1 MIRLPTAAVSTAS
14 FRGGLHGSNCH
25 RTSTTSSLTL
35 LRSLSSSSS
44 SSTKKDTVVTTPK
57 GTPYTKLTIGI
68 PRETYPLEKR
78 VAATPES
85 VSKLVKPGFTVLIES
100 GAGQASHFNDA
111 DYEAAGAVVVK
122 GGEEVW
128 SKSDIVM
135 KVCRNKSSVCI
146 DLYGRSIFGKTHP
159 FSFLVRNILLHST
172 LIFTTTHSYVHQHPT
187 KLSY

>member
-1 MIRLPTAAVSTAS
+1 MFRLPTAAVSIAS
-14 FRGGLHGSNCH
+14 IRRGGGGLQGSSCC
-25 RTSTTSSLTL
+25 RTSTSSSLTL

-44 SSTKKDTVVTTPK
+44 TKKDAVVTTPK
-57 GTPYTKLTIGI
+57 GTPYNKLTIGI

-111 DYEAAGAVVVK
+111 DYEAAGATVVK
-122 GGEEVW
+122 GGEEIW

-135 KVCRNKSSVCI
+135 KVCRNIV
-146 DLYGRSIFGKTHP
+146 
-159 FSFLVRNILLHST
+159 
-172 LIFTTTHSYVHQHPT
+172 
-187 KLSY
+187 

>member
-1 MIRLPTAAVSTAS
+1 MIRLPTTAAVSMAS
-14 FRGGLHGSNCH
+14 IRRGGGGLHNSNCC
-25 RTSTTSSLTL
+25 RSSTRSSLAL
-35 LRSLSSSSS
+35 LRALSSSSS
-44 SSTKKDTVVTTPK
+44 SSKDSTVTPK

-111 DYEAAGAVVVK
+111 DYEAAGATVVK
-122 GGEEVW
+122 GNEEIW

-135 KVCRNKSSVCI
+135 KVCSAVCSVYSL
-146 DLYGRSIFGKTHP
+146 DRGVSLATHP
-159 FSFLVRNILLHST
+159 RSSFI
-172 LIFTTTHSYVHQHPT
+172 IFDNHYIHSYVHQHLT

>member
-14 FRGGLHGSNCH
+14 FRGGLHGSNCY
-25 RTSTTSSLTL
+25 RSSTTSSLTL
-35 LRSLSSSSS
+35 LRSLSSS

-146 DLYGRSIFGKTHP
+146 DLYRGVSLTTHP
-159 FSFLVRNILLHST
+159 FSFLVRNILLYST
-172 LIFTTTHSYVHQHPT
+172 LIFTTTYSYVHQHPT

>member
-14 FRGGLHGSNCH
+14 FRGGLHGSNCY
-25 RTSTTSSLTL
+25 RSSTTSSLTL

-146 DLYGRSIFGKTHP
+146 DLYRGVSLATHP
-159 FSFLVRNILLHST
+159 FCSSFVTYYFIQR
-172 LIFTTTHSYVHQHPT
+172 
-187 KLSY
+187 